1 MAGFREDVEVDPD
14 DNDCIECAVALDA
27 DFVITGDK
35 ALLTLGDYMGVP
47 IVTSR
52 QFLEMKSLSV

>member
-1 MAGFREDVEVDPD
+1 MAGFREEVEVDPD

-35 ALLTLGDYMGVP
+35 VLLTMRDYMGTP
-47 IVTSR
+47 IFTPR
-52 QFLEMKSLSV
+52 QFLEMKALAV